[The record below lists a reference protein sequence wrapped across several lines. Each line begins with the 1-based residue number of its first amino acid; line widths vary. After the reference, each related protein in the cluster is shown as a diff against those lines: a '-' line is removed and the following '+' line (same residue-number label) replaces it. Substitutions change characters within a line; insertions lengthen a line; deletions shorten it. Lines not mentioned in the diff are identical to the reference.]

1 MFTENNFDC
10 QRIQQVGNDRVYAN
24 IYCISPTDI
33 TSEYITSQLT
43 HIIPNYMIPAHIY
56 FLNVFPLNKMVKLI
70 KKLSQLARKQ
80 RNSDSSV
87 KADNLTHMEQK
98 ILNIWRAEFNDNTI
112 NSDSNFYNIG
122 GDSLIA
128 THIAKEIETA
138 FHINFTIKDAMEN
151 TTIKAQAAQ
160 VEKNKNQAHT
170 DETIEFQTNPA
181 KENEPF
187 SLTDVQYS
195 YFIGRKKN

>member
-1 MFTENNFDC
+1 
-10 QRIQQVGNDRVYAN
+10 
-24 IYCISPTDI
+24 
-33 TSEYITSQLT
+33 
-43 HIIPNYMIPAHIY
+43 
-56 FLNVFPLNKMVKLI
+56 MVKLI

-128 THIAKEIETA
+128 THIAK
-138 FHINFTIKDAMEN
+138 
-151 TTIKAQAAQ
+151 
-160 VEKNKNQAHT
+160 
-170 DETIEFQTNPA
+170 
-181 KENEPF
+181 
-187 SLTDVQYS
+187 
-195 YFIGRKKN
+195 